1 MSEANSSRCGTDGR
15 NTDAVSPRDRART
28 KRPTACAKNSGVET
42 VVAQTPTARRGT
54 STPSETIRTATIHRS
69 SDAVNFSIFLD
80 EPFSSESTTVGDSPL
95 TFFSSAA

>member
-28 KRPTACAKNSGVET
+28 KRPTACAKNSGVDV

-54 STPSETIRTATIHRS
+54 STPSDTIRTATIQRCS
-69 SDAVNFSIFLD
+69 ESVNFSIFFEDALLVR
-80 EPFSSESTTVGDSPL
+80 EHHGRASRR
-95 TFFSSAA
+95 